1 MNPETDENAPHK
13 QLMTIADATAKALN
27 EHGVPALELQGHILT
42 NKKMMTEDFNNL
54 ACTHGV
60 CPFSTSSEVYNVQM
74 LGRVLFFNIIL
85 PGS

>member
-1 MNPETDENAPHK
+1 MAGKDDDLPFRFAVDTDNIVLVNPETDENAPHK

-42 NKKMMTEDFNNL
+42 NKKMMTEAFNNL

-60 CPFSTSSEVYNVQM
+60 CPF
-74 LGRVLFFNIIL
+74 
-85 PGS
+85 